1 MGIYSNVGLTDEG
14 LSTIN
19 VEEKVMRLYG
29 LCLCRSLSHVGQI
42 TSLLIRSSLLKGIDA
57 VIARWSGLEIR
68 QFTIYQRM
76 VSRVQGI

>member
-1 MGIYSNVGLTDEG
+1 MVGLTVER
-14 LSTIN
+14 LNPIN
-19 VEEKVMRLYG
+19 VKAKLMKPLNI
-29 LCLCRSLSHVGQI
+29 CLCRSLSHVGQM
-42 TSLLIRSSLLKGIDA
+42 TSLRIRSSLLKGIDA